1 MLVYLFIK
9 TNRKIINFYFLID
22 LLVYIKESLI
32 NDILLSEEDIKVPR
46 HLKKKFEEEHEE
58 EELAKERRR
67 EAKQYTDI
75 EVVTATLLKRY
86 NQTPDFDLFDF
97 GLDPPL
103 HTGFRVKKDTTIDQ
117 LKLIFEEYFNIPSIN
132 QRIWKWSERE
142 NDTYRI
148 YRPMTNGAASMY

>member
-75 EVVTATLLKRY
+75 EVVTATSLKRY